1 MGLKR
6 SQVRGSRLID
16 LWCTLGRQLTY
27 FFDPQARPRRH
38 TLLHQVIPILDHC
51 EGVQLSF
58 QSQGDQLF
66 CSQLP
71 SLLEQEAAHLLH
83 ADRGRVKLQQG
94 DALAEQGTI
103 LITWQRS
110 PHGLHRERE
119 GKRGREEDRYYV
131 YYMRVYLCVCVC
143 VCVHSE
149 SMFKLNYMI
158 YSIKLYYIKHYIKLY
173 YFKYMIICVCV
184 MLFATARE
192 VI

>member
-94 DALAEQGTI
+94 DALAEQGTS

-110 PHGLHRERE
+110 PHG
-119 GKRGREEDRYYV
+119 
-131 YYMRVYLCVCVC
+131 
-143 VCVHSE
+143 
-149 SMFKLNYMI
+149 
-158 YSIKLYYIKHYIKLY
+158 
-173 YFKYMIICVCV
+173 
-184 MLFATARE
+184 FA
-192 VI
+192 

>member
-103 LITWQRS
+103 LITLEDFQRLR
-110 PHGLHRERE
+110 HRLHLRCTS
-119 GKRGREEDRYYV
+119 GAALLVLLIAAGA
-131 YYMRVYLCVCVC
+131 MLL
-143 VCVHSE
+143 HSGP
-149 SMFKLNYMI
+149 KLQ
-158 YSIKLYYIKHYIKLY
+158 
-173 YFKYMIICVCV
+173 IC
-184 MLFATARE
+184 LRKS
-192 VI
+192 VIFGEYENL